1 MLSST
6 VVGRLTRD
14 AEIRTTSNGN
24 AIASFSVA
32 SDHGFGDRKSTT
44 FVGVTVFGKDA
55 EFCGKLVKG
64 DRVAASGA
72 SYLRKWEANGKAGA
86 EYSIDAHRVEKLW
99 EAREDQQAGQSSG
112 RASNGRDA
120 GRQREDRGHGGPD
133 DDGGIPF

>member
-14 AEIRTTSNGN
+14 AELRTTSNGN

-32 SDHGFGDRKSTT
+32 SDHGHGDRKITT

-55 EFCGKLVKG
+55 DFCGGLLKG
-64 DRVAASGA
+64 ERVAVSGA
-72 SYLRKWEANGKAGA
+72 SYLRKWEANGKSGA

-99 EAREDQQAGQSSG
+99 EAREDQQASQPSG

-120 GRQREDRGHGGPD
+120 GRQREDRPSQGGPD
-133 DDGGIPF
+133 ADIPF

>member
-72 SYLRKWEANGKAGA
+72 SYLRKYESNGKPGA
-86 EYSIDAHRVEKLW
+86 EFSIDAHRVEKLW
-99 EAREDQQAGQSSG
+99 EAREDQQAGQSLG
-112 RASNGRDA
+112 RASSERDSGR
-120 GRQREDRGHGGPD
+120 RREDRPSQGVPD
-133 DDGGIPF
+133 DDIPF

>member
-14 AEIRTTSNGN
+14 AELRTTSNGN

-32 SDHGFGDRKSTT
+32 SDHGHGDRKITT

-55 EFCGKLVKG
+55 DFCGKLLKG
-64 DRVAASGA
+64 ERVAASGA
-72 SYLRKWEANGKAGA
+72 SYLRKWESNGKSGA

-99 EAREDQQAGQSSG
+99 EAREDQQASPSG

-120 GRQREDRGHGGPD
+120 GRQREDRGERGPD